1 MKKIGKNKLW
11 IVAVAMVAVVLIGLY
26 LPLPSNHEQTLKGF
40 IYQCNE
46 DGKIISM
53 IPADEITVE
62 VDVNRHQYL
71 LNDAKTLEGRIEF
84 SNYIKTA
91 NDGGPLPVENVAF
104 VLESRYGGK
113 LADNQQSKFDSVEGV
128 DQDRA
133 LEREDQSGKFL
144 TCSDIYYEDNEAYYT
159 GISYKNPDDIPI
171 HREMMY
177 SEDFDRLM
185 WIDYH
190 NQYVY
195 ICAEKAESSD
205 VMLGYFPEARV
216 E

>member
-11 IVAVAMVAVVLIGLY
+11 IVAVAMVVVVLIGLY
-26 LPLPSNHEQTLKGF
+26 VPLPSNHEQTLKGF

-46 DGKIISM
+46 DGKVTSM
-53 IPADEITVE
+53 IPVDEIAVE
-62 VDVNRHQYL
+62 VDVNRQQYL
-71 LNDAKTLEGRIEF
+71 LNDSKTLEGRIVF

-91 NDGGPLPVENVAF
+91 NDGGPLPVEDVAF
-104 VLESRYGGK
+104 AVESQYVRCYGEA
-113 LADNQQSKFDSVEGV
+113 LAVGESVEYRAIEKVSEG
-128 DQDRA
+128 DRY
-133 LEREDQSGKFL
+133 RSCTDMF
-144 TCSDIYYEDNEAYYT
+144 YEDEDAYYT
-159 GISYKNPDDIPI
+159 TIVYEKQEEMPI
-171 HREMMY
+171 YREMRY
-177 SEDFDRLM
+177 SKNFDRLM